1 MPSERSILETCA
13 CGKVRMA
20 ARALTRRYDDALRP
34 AGLRATQFALLVG
47 ISANGAQSIAALAK
61 ELGMDRS
68 TLTRNI
74 RPMLDEGLLALG
86 DEGWRRSRALELTRK
101 GRSRMEQAIPYWES
115 AQKALKRRLGDRH
128 WEVAHEGLDRLIE
141 VE

>member
-1 MPSERSILETCA
+1 MRSVKVLVARALDSRSRPHVVYMHDKPVRPRHRMLSERYILENCA

-34 AGLRATQFALLVG
+34 AGLRATQFALLVA

-68 TLTRNI
+68 T
-74 RPMLDEGLLALG
+74 
-86 DEGWRRSRALELTRK
+86 
-101 GRSRMEQAIPYWES
+101 
-115 AQKALKRRLGDRH
+115 
-128 WEVAHEGLDRLIE
+128 
-141 VE
+141 

>member
-1 MPSERSILETCA
+1 MLSERYILENCA

-34 AGLRATQFALLVG
+34 AGLRATQFALLVA

-74 RPMLDEGLLALG
+74 RPMVDEGLLALG
-86 DEGWRRSRALELTRK
+86 EEGWRRSRALELTRK
-101 GRSRMEQAIPYWES
+101 GRSRMEQAMPHWEA

-128 WEVAHEGLDRLIE
+128 WDVAHEGLDRLIQAE
-141 VE
+141 